1 MQRKKTHWFNKSEF
15 QMLEYFKTLW
25 DLEHG
30 QSGLCNKNVISSTKY
45 LVHMSYA
52 LKKTVLRKNT
62 CTTR

>member
-1 MQRKKTHWFNKSEF
+1 MQRKKPHWFNKSEF

-25 DLEHG
+25 NLEHG
-30 QSGLCNKNVISSTKY
+30 QSGLCDENVISSTKY
-45 LVHMSYA
+45 SVHMSYV